1 MIKYILY
8 YISCDKSEVVML
20 ESFFTDDYRYF
31 VSGLWSRLLQSYNSM
46 LEKFYVHTRVILV
59 TETTYK

>member
-8 YISCDKSEVVML
+8 YISCDKGELVTL
-20 ESFFTDDYRYF
+20 ESFFLPIITGILFLVFDTIFY
-31 VSGLWSRLLQSYNSM
+31 SP
-46 LEKFYVHTRVILV
+46 EKFYVHT